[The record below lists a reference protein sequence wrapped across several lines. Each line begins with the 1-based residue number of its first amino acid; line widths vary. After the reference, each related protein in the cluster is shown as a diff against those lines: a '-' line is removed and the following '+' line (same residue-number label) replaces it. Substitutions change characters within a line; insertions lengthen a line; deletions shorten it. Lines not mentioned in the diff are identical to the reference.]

1 MLVKRLHLHATKL
14 GGTKIIMKTF
24 SIYVIFVCGYGKEA
38 RVFECLC
45 ELGVSFFFSDCP
57 CVTKILYNL
66 NKFISL
72 DIKCASESCFL
83 MIFADMNV
91 S

>member
-1 MLVKRLHLHATKL
+1 MCLSV
-14 GGTKIIMKTF
+14 
-24 SIYVIFVCGYGKEA
+24 YVSS
-38 RVFECLC
+38 VFL
-45 ELGVSFFFSDCP
+45 FFSDCP
-57 CVTKILYNL
+57 CVTKMLYNL

>member
-1 MLVKRLHLHATKL
+1 MCLSV
-14 GGTKIIMKTF
+14 
-24 SIYVIFVCGYGKEA
+24 YVSS
-38 RVFECLC
+38 VFL
-45 ELGVSFFFSDCP
+45 FFSDCP

-72 DIKCASESCFL
+72 DIKCASE
-83 MIFADMNV
+83 AV

>member
-1 MLVKRLHLHATKL
+1 MWYLFAVTEKK
-14 GGTKIIMKTF
+14 
-24 SIYVIFVCGYGKEA
+24 VA

-45 ELGVSFFFSDCP
+45 ELDVSFFFSDCP

-91 S
+91 SWTKNTKDTCR

>member
-1 MLVKRLHLHATKL
+1 MCLSV
-14 GGTKIIMKTF
+14 
-24 SIYVIFVCGYGKEA
+24 YVSS
-38 RVFECLC
+38 VFL
-45 ELGVSFFFSDCP
+45 FFFSDCP
-57 CVTKILYNL
+57 CVTKIIYNL